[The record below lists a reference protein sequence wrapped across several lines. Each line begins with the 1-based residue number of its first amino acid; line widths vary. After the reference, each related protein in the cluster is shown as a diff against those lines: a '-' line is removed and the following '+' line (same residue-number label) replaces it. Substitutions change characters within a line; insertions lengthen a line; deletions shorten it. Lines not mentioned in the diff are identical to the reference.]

1 MTAVSIFS
9 VRRRLAALACACVLF
24 AGCTKVGTDAGSATS
39 TGAAGSTGAPGPNS
53 FTRPH
58 ELRIAQLGDVSS
70 LNPLLTTELTAS
82 WPDQLVL
89 AYLLRYDH
97 HNEVTPELAT
107 VVPTQANGGISA
119 DGKTITYHLRKGVKW
134 SDGKPFTADDV
145 IFSTNVINDPK
156 TNVQS
161 RQGWE
166 DIVKMDAPD
175 PNTVVFHLSKV
186 FSPFVG
192 QTFTSGGNGP
202 AIMPKHLL
210 AHSANINT
218 DPYNSLPVG
227 IGPFKFA
234 EWARADHIA
243 LVANPLYW
251 RGQPKLKKIV
261 FKIIPN
267 RDTILAEM
275 QTGEVDLWP
284 LMARAYFPRVQ
295 GVKGFHV
302 LRQPS
307 YGFGHLD
314 LNVSH
319 SDLSDPIVRR
329 ALLLAWDRRT
339 ALKKIGH
346 GIGILQDSVVSPSNE
361 FHDPK
366 IGFTEMNVAKAN
378 ATLDADGWKRGSDG
392 VREKNGVRLNLELV
406 TNVGSPDTDNL
417 IELLRSDWKAVGVSI
432 ERKNYDPN
440 LLFASAQTGGI
451 IQSGKFDVAIFAWYP
466 SATNDLSNIYGCA
479 QIPPAGQNDLRW
491 CNKRA
496 DAAMADFLVTFDKA
510 RQTRDQFILQE
521 EMLKDTPQIT
531 QSIYEDLFAENT
543 DLTGFH
549 PNNVSFFDDF
559 MNVDI

>member
-1 MTAVSIFS
+1 MTSVSIFS
-9 VRRRLAALACACVLF
+9 AGRHLAALACACILF
-24 AGCTKVGTDAGSATS
+24 AGCTKVSTDAGNATS
-39 TGAAGSTGAPGPNS
+39 GATGSAGTAGANG

-58 ELRIAQLGDVSS
+58 ELRVAQLGDVSG

-89 AYLLRYDH
+89 AYLLRYGH
-97 HNEVTPELAT
+97 HNETIPELAT

-145 IFSTNVINDPK
+145 VFSTNVINDPK

-166 DIVKMDAPD
+166 DVVKMDEPD
-175 PNTVVFHLSKV
+175 PYTVVYHLSKV

-210 AHSANINT
+210 AHTANINT

-227 IGPFKFA
+227 IGPFKFV
-234 EWARADHIA
+234 EWARADHIS

-251 RGQPKLKKIV
+251 RGKPKLQKIV

-267 RDTILAEM
+267 RDTILAEL
-275 QTGEVDLWP
+275 QTGDVDLWP
-284 LMARAYFPRVQ
+284 LAARAYFPRLQ
-295 GVKGFHV
+295 GVKGFRV

-314 LNVSH
+314 FNNSH
-319 SDLSDPIVRR
+319 AVLSDPIVRR

-339 ALKKIGH
+339 ALQKIGH
-346 GIGILQDSVVSPSNE
+346 GIGILQDSVVSPSDE
-361 FHDPK
+361 FYDPK

-378 ATLDADGWKRGSDG
+378 AILDADGWKRASDG
-392 VREKNGVRLNLELV
+392 VREKNGIRLTLELV

-417 IELLRSDWKAVGVSI
+417 IELLRSDWKAIGASI
-432 ERKNYDPN
+432 LRKNYDPN

-466 SATNDLSNIYGCA
+466 SATNDVSNIYACA

-496 DAAMADFLVTFDKA
+496 DAAMADFLITFDNA
-510 RQTRDQFILQE
+510 RQKRDQFILQE

>member
-1 MTAVSIFS
+1 M
-9 VRRRLAALACACVLF
+9 LF
-24 AGCTKVGTDAGSATS
+24 VGCTKVSTDTASTTTGSS
-39 TGAAGSTGAPGPNS
+39 GSTESAGPNS

-58 ELRIAQLGDVSS
+58 ELRVAQLGDISS
-70 LNPLLTTELTAS
+70 LNPLLTTELTAA

-97 HNEVTPELAT
+97 HNEVRPELAT

-166 DIVKMDAPD
+166 DVVKMDEPD
-175 PNTVVFHLSKV
+175 PYTVVYHLNKV

-192 QTFTSGGNGP
+192 QTFASGANGP

-210 AHSANINT
+210 AHTANINT

-227 IGPFKFA
+227 IGPFKFV

-251 RGQPKLKKIV
+251 RGRPKLKKIV

-267 RDTILAEM
+267 RDTILAEI
-275 QTGEVDLWP
+275 QTGDVDLWP
-284 LMARAYFPRVQ
+284 LLARSYFPRMQ
-295 GVKGFHV
+295 GVKGFRV

-314 LNVSH
+314 FNNAH
-319 SDLSDPIVRR
+319 ADLKDPIVRR
-329 ALLLAWDRRT
+329 ALLLAWNRRT
-339 ALKKIGH
+339 ALQKIGH
-346 GIGILQDSVVSPSNE
+346 GIGILQDSVVSPSDE
-361 FHDPK
+361 FYDPK

-378 ATLDADGWKRGSDG
+378 AILDADGWKRGTDG

-417 IELLRSDWKAVGVSI
+417 IELLRSDWKAIGVSI

-440 LLFASAQTGGI
+440 LLFASIQTGGI

-466 SATNDLSNIYGCA
+466 SATNDVSNIYGCA
-479 QIPPAGQNDLRW
+479 QVPPAGQNDLRW

-496 DAAMADFLVTFDKA
+496 DAAMTDFLATFDKA
-510 RQTRDQFILQE
+510 RQARDQFILQE

-531 QSIYEDLFAENT
+531 QSVYEDLYAENT

>member
-89 AYLLRYDH
+89 AYLLRYGH

-319 SDLSDPIVRR
+319 ADLSDPIVRR

-417 IELLRSDWKAVGVSI
+417 IELLRSDWKAIGVSI

>member
-1 MTAVSIFS
+1 MTSVSFS
-9 VRRRLAALACACVLF
+9 SARRRVAALTCACVLF
-24 AGCTKVGTDAGSATS
+24 AGCTKVSTDAGSAT
-39 TGAAGSTGAPGPNS
+39 TGSTGTAGPNG
-53 FTRPH
+53 FTHPH
-58 ELRIAQLGDVSS
+58 ELRVAQLGDVSG

-97 HNEVTPELAT
+97 RNEVTPELAT

-145 IFSTNVINDPK
+145 IFSTNIINDPK

-161 RQGWE
+161 RQGWD
-166 DIVKMDAPD
+166 DIVKMDEPD
-175 PNTVVFHLSKV
+175 PYTVVYHLKKV

-210 AHSANINT
+210 AHTPNINT

-227 IGPFKFA
+227 IGPFKFV

-251 RGQPKLKKIV
+251 RGLPKLKKIV

-267 RDTILAEM
+267 RDTILAEL
-275 QTGEVDLWP
+275 QTGDVDMWP
-284 LMARAYFPRVQ
+284 LAARAYFPRLQ
-295 GVKGFHV
+295 GVKGFRV
-302 LRQPS
+302 MRQPS

-314 LNVSH
+314 FNTSH
-319 SDLSDPIVRR
+319 ADLSEPVVRR

-366 IGFTEMNVAKAN
+366 IGFTEMDVAKAN
-378 ATLDADGWKRGSDG
+378 AMLDAAGWKRGADG

-417 IELLRSDWKAVGVSI
+417 IELLRSDWKAIGVSI

-440 LLFASAQTGGI
+440 LLFASFQTGGI
-451 IQSGKFDVAIFAWYP
+451 IQTGKFDVAIFAWYP

-521 EMLKDTPQIT
+521 EMLEDTPQIT
-531 QSIYEDLFAENT
+531 QSIYEDLFAVNT

>member
-1 MTAVSIFS
+1 MTSVSIFS
-9 VRRRLAALACACVLF
+9 ARRRLAALAWACILF
-24 AGCTKVGTDAGSATS
+24 AGCSKVSTDGGGATNTGT
-39 TGAAGSTGAPGPNS
+39 AGSTGAAGPNS

-58 ELRIAQLGDVSS
+58 ELRVAQLGDVSG
-70 LNPLLTTELTAS
+70 LNPLLTTELTAA

-89 AYLLRYDH
+89 AYLFRYDH
-97 HNEVTPELAT
+97 RNQLTPELAT

-119 DGKTITYHLRKGVKW
+119 DGKTITYHLRTGVKW

-145 IFSTNVINDPK
+145 IFSTNIVNDPK

-166 DIVKMDAPD
+166 DVVKMDAPD
-175 PNTVVFHLSKV
+175 PHTVVYHLSKV

-192 QTFTSGGNGP
+192 QTFTSGANGP

-210 AHSANINT
+210 AHTANINT

-227 IGPFKFA
+227 IGPFKFV

-267 RDTILAEM
+267 RDTILAEL
-275 QTGEVDLWP
+275 QTGDVDMWP
-284 LMARAYFPRVQ
+284 LLARAYFPRMQ
-295 GVKGFHV
+295 SVKGFRV

-314 LNVSH
+314 FNNSH
-319 SDLSDPIVRR
+319 AVLSDPIVRR

-339 ALKKIGH
+339 ALQKIGH
-346 GIGILQDSVVSPSNE
+346 GIGILQDSVVSPSDE
-361 FHDPK
+361 FYDPK

-378 ATLDADGWKRGSDG
+378 AILDADGWKRASDG
-392 VREKNGVRLNLELV
+392 VRAKNGIRLTLELV

-417 IELLRSDWKAVGVSI
+417 IELLRSDWKAIGASI
-432 ERKNYDPN
+432 LRKNYDPN

-466 SATNDLSNIYGCA
+466 SATNDVSNIYACA
-479 QIPPAGQNDLRW
+479 QAPPAGQNDLRW

-510 RQTRDQFILQE
+510 RQRRDQFILQE

-531 QSIYEDLFAENT
+531 QSIYEDLFALNT